1 MKRSPTFEALIAELG
16 KLPGIGRKSAERI
29 AYHILKSQK
38 EEALSLA
45 HAIRAV
51 KEKVVVCSL
60 CFNLAETDPC
70 PICADPPRNQGQ
82 ILVVEDPMDIAAF
95 ERAGVYHGRYHV
107 LQGRLAPLRGVAP
120 ENLRIRELIG
130 RVKEGGV
137 KEVIIATNPD
147 VEGDATALFIARML
161 EPLSVEITRIGLGVP
176 MGGSLEYTDSIT
188 LGMAL
193 EGRKNFKP
201 SM

>member
-29 AYHILKSQK
+29 AYHILKSQN

-70 PICADPPRNQGQ
+70 PICADPSRNQGQ
-82 ILVVEDPMDIAAF
+82 ILVVEDPKDVAAF

-161 EPLSVEITRIGLGVP
+161 EPLSVEVTRIGLGVP